1 MILARIRGTREELRS
16 LDQSP
21 IFLQR
26 QGVRKIDGGRFEVLA
41 VVEPHELSLLEVN
54 GYEVSV
60 SGETKALLTERLH
73 SRFSA
78 ADSQS
83 REELFDSLTANQ
95 GYMTVDYIEAWTV
108 NLPDAFPLLIEL
120 IPLPNPTWEG
130 RLTHAVHLRA
140 GDSGN
145 RRSVVFTTGVHAG
158 ELGGPDAG
166 IYFLYRLLS
175 AYRNHSA
182 VTLGKYT
189 VSAAGVQSLLNN
201 LDLYVFPCVNPDGRA
216 YVFDSLEWWR
226 KNRNPKVG
234 MGAVGVDINRN
245 YDFLWSS
252 GIGSSLFPQD
262 DTYRGPAPF
271 SEPETRNVAWLIS
284 EAAADYYMDIHGPSG
299 TLACVWG
306 DAPDQSADPTMNFQN
321 PAWNGLRDSPY
332 GEYLSAADSAYIQ
345 QLGSRVVTATN
356 MVRKGGYESEP
367 SYSDL
372 YPTTATSDDYC
383 FSRHLVDSTESKTYA
398 YTFEYGGN
406 DFFPPYG
413 DMLPIIEE
421 MNAAMFEFC
430 AAAMAAQQPRI
441 ISE

>member
-16 LDQSP
+16 LDHSP

-26 QGVRKIDGGRFEVLA
+26 QGVRKIAAGRFEVLA
-41 VVEPHELSLLEVN
+41 VVEPHELSLLEIS
-54 GYEVSV
+54 GYELIVT
-60 SGETKALLTERLH
+60 GEARTLLTERLR

-78 ADSQS
+78 ADSQPG
-83 REELFDSLTANQ
+83 EELFDSVTANQ
-95 GYMTVDYIEAWTV
+95 SYMTVEYIEAWTV
-108 NLPDAFPLLIEL
+108 NLADVFPLLVEL
-120 IPLPNPTWEG
+120 IPLPNLTWEG
-130 RLTHAVHLRA
+130 RVTHAVHLRA

-158 ELGGPDAG
+158 ELGGPDAS
-166 IYFLYRLLS
+166 IYFLYRLLG
-175 AYRNHSA
+175 AYRNNSA
-182 VTLGKYT
+182 VSLGKYT
-189 VSAAGVQSLLNN
+189 VCAAGVQSLLNN

-226 KNRNPKVG
+226 KNRNPNVG
-234 MGAVGVDINRN
+234 MDAVGVDINRN

-252 GIGSSLFPQD
+252 GVGSSLFPQD

-271 SEPETRNVAWLIS
+271 SEPETQNVAWLIKS
-284 EAAADYYMDIHGPSG
+284 AAAEYYMDIHGPSG

-306 DAPDQSADPTMNFQN
+306 DAPDQSTDPTMNFQN
-321 PAWNGLRDSPY
+321 LAWDGRRESPY
-332 GEYLSAADSAYIQ
+332 AEYLSAADSAYIQ
-345 QLGSRVVTATN
+345 QLGSRVVAAVNT
-356 MVRKGGYESEP
+356 VRKGDYEAEP

-372 YPTTATSDDYC
+372 YPTTATSDDYS
-383 FSRHLVDSTESKTYA
+383 FSRHLVDPTQSKTYA
-398 YTFEYGGN
+398 YTFEYGGS
-406 DFFPPYG
+406 DFFPPYE

-430 AAAMAAQQPRI
+430 AAATAAQQARI